1 MAMTLE
7 QLQATRDAIVKQL
20 SAYQEMQSGDKRLVS
35 QSADDLRQRLSIID
49 AEITKLSTPSSGYVT
64 RFYTRG

>member
-35 QSADDLRQRLSIID
+35 QSADDLRNRLSIID
-49 AEITKLSTPSSGYVT
+49 AEITKLSSTSSGYVT
-64 RFYTRG
+64 RFYTR